1 MGEWSGCPQTACEW
15 KLFSCLF
22 TGFVLRGK
30 LDPPG
35 DSSCCLM
42 LAGFLWAGYQ
52 VAGHFPKLEFLVSCY
67 LLALTPEALSQAC
80 TIVVKTNW
88 REGERERLRKT
99 EKRRERER
107 EELGWCIRLSNGR
120 DDNRGGQDLPTSAVF
135 YLEEGCEVAG
145 RENERVPTGVGVFV
159 IFIQRMELFTMCF
172 SCHSH
177 SGHFLLSV
185 FVS

>member
-1 MGEWSGCPQTACEW
+1 M
-15 KLFSCLF
+15 
-22 TGFVLRGK
+22 GFVLRGK

-35 DSSCCLM
+35 DSLCCLM

-99 EKRRERER
+99 ERGERERER
-107 EELGWCIRLSNGR
+107 SWVDALGSVMGGMVTGVVRICLPVPFSISKKAARWLEEKMKECQLGWESL
-120 DDNRGGQDLPTSAVF
+120 
-135 YLEEGCEVAG
+135 
-145 RENERVPTGVGVFV
+145 
-159 IFIQRMELFTMCF
+159 
-172 SCHSH
+172 
-177 SGHFLLSV
+177 
-185 FVS
+185 